1 MITISLSSAT
11 VRPAVARVAGFALCV
26 VLLGCAVGPSNVLVQ
41 LAPYT
46 APAAAATRGVLQ
58 VEPVREARREA
69 VGRLV
74 GQRTGLGGM
83 SMGQIE
89 VNPTPTSI
97 TTSVLQAE
105 LRGLGFTLSEAGAPV
120 RLSARLRRFE
130 VQTPATALY
139 WDINGAVDLEL
150 EANRP
155 DGRQH
160 AAAYQARCTER
171 TYSWPGEELIAKA
184 LDGCLKELGGRIRA
198 DSALAGFLAAP

>member
-1 MITISLSSAT
+1 MTPLSIRGASRT
-11 VRPAVARVAGFALCV
+11 SVRACNFALCV
-26 VLLGCAVGPSNVLVQ
+26 LLLGCAAGPSNVQVQ
-41 LAPYT
+41 LPTYAVS
-46 APAAAATRGVLQ
+46 PAGGPTRGVVQ

-89 VNPTPTSI
+89 VNPTPASI

-105 LRGLGFTLSEAGAPV
+105 LRSQGFTIADAGAPV
-120 RLSARLRRFE
+120 RLSARLTRFE
-130 VQTPATALY
+130 IQTPATALY
-139 WDINGAVDLEL
+139 WDINGSVEL
-150 EANRP
+150 EVEAKWS

-171 TYSWPGEELIAKA
+171 TYTWPGEQLIAKV
-184 LDGCLKELGGRIRA
+184 LDSCLKELGSRIRA
-198 DSALAGFLAAP
+198 DGALAGFLAAR